1 MWIHPET
8 SSKKFRTCH
17 LTAPP
22 WMATSQGL
30 VARRVT
36 GECGHLPGRQPLQLH
51 LVTPKAKTSTLDNT
65 PWAVHF
71 LVSLAP
77 RSGVSLSPVFTNKV
91 LLKHRHAHQLHIV
104 HGRFLATVT
113 VLHSCEGDCMDFKAK
128 NIYYVTLY
136 GKGLLTSI

>member
-1 MWIHPET
+1 MRIHPET
-8 SSKKFRTCH
+8 SYKEFTTCH

-22 WMATSQGL
+22 WMARPQGL

-36 GECGHLPGRQPLQLH
+36 GERGHLPGRQPLQPH
-51 LVTPKAKTSTLDNT
+51 LVTAKAKTSALDNA
-65 PWAVHF
+65 PRAVHF

-77 RSGVSLSPVFTNKV
+77 RSGVSLPLVFINKV
-91 LLKHRHAHQLHIV
+91 LLKHRHAHQPHIV

-113 VLHSCEGDCMDFKAK
+113 ELHSCDGDCMDFKAK